1 MSVAYMNGL
10 TTEMNEQTMMST
22 GISKLD
28 ELLGGGIQRGFT
40 MAISSIPGTNIEIII
55 KQIASIDQPVYVTTN
70 ETKDEVISTMNEFSW
85 DSSNIEFIDIA
96 QKNLEHILDG
106 ENKRVSIHQ
115 QRSKNL
121 IKELIQA
128 GSQGLPS
135 SKIGETDYLAILSQV
150 LREQSSK
157 KIIVN
162 SLDFFFEQYNA
173 DDVLRTL
180 KAGKVNI
187 FQNNGVLFFTFTRG
201 IHDTVIE
208 RQIELLADSVIDLD
222 VVKKGSS
229 LERILS
235 VMKMRN
241 IGKRIG
247 TARYDIDEKGFTLEE
262 IERIL

>member
-1 MSVAYMNGL
+1 M
-10 TTEMNEQTMMST
+10 TEMNENTMMST
-22 GISKLD
+22 GIKKLD
-28 ELLGGGIQRGFT
+28 ELLGGGIQKGFT

-55 KQIASIDQPVYVTTN
+55 KQIASLGETVYITTN
-70 ETKDEVISTMNEFSW
+70 ETKDEVISTMDEFSW
-85 DSSNIEFIDIA
+85 DNSTIEFVDIA
-96 QKNLEHILDG
+96 QKNLDHILEG
-106 ENKRVSIHQ
+106 ENKRVSIYQ

-121 IKELIQA
+121 IKDLIQA
-128 GSQGLPS
+128 GSQGLPPLKMS
-135 SKIGETDYLAILSQV
+135 EDDYLAIFSQI
-150 LREQSSK
+150 LREKSSH

-162 SLDFFFEQYNA
+162 SLDFFLQQYHP

-187 FQNNGVLFFTFTRG
+187 FQNKGVLFFTFTRG
-201 IHDTVIE
+201 IHETVVE

-235 VMKMRN
+235 VIKMRN

-247 TARYDIDEKGFTLEE
+247 TARYDIDENGFTLEE